1 MTYLKQKILQKKK
14 ISVQDKKPAVDES
27 LSNFMTRIGLNE
39 YIGLLVENAIDSF
52 GILKGNFEIIKR

>member
-52 GILKGNFEIIKR
+52 EILKGNFEIIKR

>member
-1 MTYLKQKILQKKK
+1 LQKKK

>member
-14 ISVQDKKPAVDES
+14 ISVQEKKPAVDES

-52 GILKGNFEIIKR
+52 EILKGNFEIIKR

>member
-14 ISVQDKKPAVDES
+14 ISVQEKKPAVDES

-39 YIGLLVENAIDSF
+39 YIGLLLENAIDSYE
-52 GILKGNFEIIKR
+52 ILKGIFEIIKR

>member
-14 ISVQDKKPAVDES
+14 ISVQEKKSAVDES

-39 YIGLLVENAIDSF
+39 YIGLLLENAIDSYE
-52 GILKGNFEIIKR
+52 ILKGTFEIIKR